1 MVELWVRAVERWECC
16 RAERTGT
23 CGGLDVALRSDSL
36 RYFNGWCVECVA
48 AGHSPRIRSSVTSSR
63 PVCFTKWT
71 GPTYTKNSLKLDPGP
86 CSVCVPLRC
95 LPPYSLVLFFN
106 IQLWL
111 CLTSEMWLK
120 VEQSQV
126 LWLLNV
132 CEKNPTFHL
141 NFAKLMS
148 AIIRF
153 PARMICPGGPLWLW
167 QGFNKKSKVWF
178 DVALY
183 TYLFQM

>member
-1 MVELWVRAVERWECC
+1 MVGVWNVWQLATVPGSGLVLPALGLFVLQSEPVPHTPKTAWNWTQDPAVC
-16 RAERTGT
+16 
-23 CGGLDVALRSDSL
+23 
-36 RYFNGWCVECVA
+36 
-48 AGHSPRIRSSVTSSR
+48 
-63 PVCFTKWT
+63 
-71 GPTYTKNSLKLDPGP
+71 
-86 CSVCVPLRC
+86 VCVPLRC

-132 CEKNPTFHL
+132 CEKNPTVHL

-148 AIIRF
+148 AIIRL